1 MNTFVSLTVCI
12 MIFYAAFKIFKKNHP
27 ENTEYEEYAI
37 NPISEQLDNV
47 NQAMK
52 QLEKIEGMITEIEL
66 CNPKNHE
73 KSISVKWMDEQCSTQ
88 SYDFWLTG
96 NDVNTDLILKLAY
109 AERKKLR
116 SLLKKEITILGERS
130 NENCYENYMIE
141 NRGVVR

>member
-1 MNTFVSLTVCI
+1 MEVF
-12 MIFYAAFKIFKKNHP
+12 
-27 ENTEYEEYAI
+27 
-37 NPISEQLDNV
+37 Q
-47 NQAMK
+47 
-52 QLEKIEGMITEIEL
+52 GMG
-66 CNPKNHE
+66 KY
-73 KSISVKWMDEQCSTQ
+73 V
-88 SYDFWLTG
+88 WLTG